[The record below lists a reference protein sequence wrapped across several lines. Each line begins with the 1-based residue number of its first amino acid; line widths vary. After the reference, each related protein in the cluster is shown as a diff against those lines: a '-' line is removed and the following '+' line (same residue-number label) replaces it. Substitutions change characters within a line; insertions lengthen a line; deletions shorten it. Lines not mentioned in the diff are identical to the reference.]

1 MLKKTVTYKDCDNIS
16 CTENFYFN
24 LTEAEILELQVSR
37 AGGYA
42 ESMQVLVDSK
52 DPQLILSVIKEFVL
66 SAYGERG
73 EVSRK
78 FSKKRDDTEAF
89 SHTEAFSIIFMDL
102 FKNADHAADFFNG
115 LMPEGMMEAGKA
127 EQAKQEM
134 NKKSDGIGRRP
145 VPQDHQKKVETGI
158 HSDDDTVMNYPAYTT
173 AAKIVEVDK
182 AQTDV
187 QVLSVT
193 SFVALNHDEQAT
205 FLRNNGAVVPD
216 KTETIEL

>member
-1 MLKKTVTYKDCDNIS
+1 MLKKTVTYKDCDNVS

-102 FKNADHAADFFNG
+102 FKNPDRAADFFNG

-127 EQAKQEM
+127 EQAKQAM
-134 NKKSDGIGRRP
+134 IKAPDDGHEPGNLGGPRP
-145 VPQDHQKKVETGI
+145 RLVPQDHLKKAEPVFSVVKDVPMQTEL
-158 HSDDDTVMNYPAYTT
+158 SLVDFT
-173 AAKIVEVDK
+173 ALSQADRLAFIEGAGKIV
-182 AQTDV
+182 
-187 QVLSVT
+187 
-193 SFVALNHDEQAT
+193 
-205 FLRNNGAVVPD
+205 
-216 KTETIEL
+216 